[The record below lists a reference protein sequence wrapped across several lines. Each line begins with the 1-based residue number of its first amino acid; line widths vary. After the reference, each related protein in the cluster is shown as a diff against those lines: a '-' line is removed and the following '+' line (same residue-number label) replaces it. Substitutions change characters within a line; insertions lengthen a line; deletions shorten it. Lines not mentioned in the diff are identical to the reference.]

1 MYLPAL
7 LQMSTRDP
15 MFWIMVIIAAS
26 FLVIAIAMIA
36 IATFVS
42 RAVKSVNR
50 MEEKMEPLL
59 ERVTAMSEQG
69 KQIAVQGK
77 LIAEQITAVSGHLST
92 ATLHFSESLA
102 IVKSEIGELRA
113 LVSDTAV
120 EARDKVELVSN
131 TIDRTHRQVTTTT
144 DFIQSKVI
152 EPARELAA
160 IMAGFRR
167 GLEVL
172 VAPAPK
178 PVNQIYGEYEIFI
191 GSILLRSF
199 TRTRTIA
206 SPGAGSGFYLLV
218 EVALRIAILV
228 RKHFYC

>member
-1 MYLPAL
+1 MSFAAL

-26 FLVIAIAMIA
+26 FILIAIAMIA
-36 IATFVS
+36 IAVFVS
-42 RAVKSVNR
+42 RAVKTVNR

-77 LIAEQITAVSGHLST
+77 LIAEQFTAVSGHLST
-92 ATLHFSESLA
+92 ATQHFSESLA
-102 IVKSEIGELRA
+102 MIKSEVGELRA
-113 LVSDTAV
+113 LVSETAV
-120 EARDKVELVSN
+120 EARDKVELVSR
-131 TIDRTHRQVTTTT
+131 TIDRTQKQVALTT
-144 DFIQSKVI
+144 DFIQSRVI

-172 VAPAPK
+172 VAPMPK
-178 PVNQIYGEYEIFI
+178 PINQTYGEDEMFI
-191 GSILLRSF
+191 G
-199 TRTRTIA
+199 
-206 SPGAGSGFYLLV
+206 
-218 EVALRIAILV
+218 
-228 RKHFYC
+228 